1 MVMNILVSIKKNNI
15 EFLPPI
21 SKSFCYLYYI
31 SEYIREVFN
40 LFKAY
45 HR

>member
-1 MVMNILVSIKKNNI
+1 MVMNILVVIEKNNF

-21 SKSFCYLYYI
+21 SKSYCYLYSL

-45 HR
+45 HG